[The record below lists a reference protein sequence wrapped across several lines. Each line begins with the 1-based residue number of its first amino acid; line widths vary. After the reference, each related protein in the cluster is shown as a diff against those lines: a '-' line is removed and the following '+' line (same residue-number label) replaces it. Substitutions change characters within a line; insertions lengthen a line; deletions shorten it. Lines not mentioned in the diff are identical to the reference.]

1 MKKVIF
7 IIFFITFVMCQ
18 PILTQAQ
25 VIYEVKSGDSL
36 DKISKQYNLPLSNLA
51 KLNGLSNTAE
61 LVLGQSLV
69 IPGHSYYV
77 RAGESIWEI
86 AYRNS
91 LSEKELM
98 RHNNLKSKVII
109 PGQKLSIP
117 DNPKKQIW
125 TGTYFVPKSKNENAW
140 ILQNYNSTLSSIF
153 VFEYKPDYDGNIS
166 DLAEN
171 EAHKIAWKQ
180 NLPPYAT
187 LSNLSEKG
195 FDPDLAHHLMSNKW
209 RRKNLINN
217 IYSLLHKNDY
227 KGVVIDFEQVRLKD
241 RSHLNTFIK
250 ELAEKLHPAKMEVLM
265 AVPPKQGDKIPS
277 HSTAYDYKTLG
288 KYLDKIFLM
297 TYDWHWPGGPSG
309 PIAPINKVEE
319 TVQYAASVIPS
330 SKIMLGIP
338 QYAYDWTIT
347 GENRKGRAYSTQH
360 AIDLYIGYRS
370 QIHYDINVAAPTFR
384 YVDKQGELHE
394 VWFEDPRSFL
404 RKLRLVKEYNLAGI
418 GCWHLG
424 LTMPQT
430 EELIFGEFSISKIK

>member
-1 MKKVIF
+1 MKKS
-7 IIFFITFVMCQ
+7 IFFLLVVICVFCQ

-25 VIYEVKSGDSL
+25 VIYEVKPGDSL
-36 DKISKQYNLPLSNLA
+36 DKISKQYNIPLSNLA
-51 KLNGLSNTAE
+51 KLNGLSNTAQ

-77 RAGESIWEI
+77 QAGESIWEI

-98 RHNNLKSKVII
+98 RHNGLKSKVIV
-109 PGQKLSIP
+109 PGQKLSVP
-117 DNPKKQIW
+117 DYPKKKIW
-125 TGTYFVPKSKNENAW
+125 TGTYFVPKNKNENAW

-153 VFEYKPDYDGNIS
+153 LFEYKPDYEGNIS

-195 FDPDLAHHLMSNKW
+195 FDPDLTHHLLSNKW

-217 IYSLLHKNDY
+217 IYLLLHNNDY

-309 PIAPINKVEE
+309 PIAPINKVKE
-319 TVQYAASVIPS
+319 TIEYAASVIPS

-338 QYAYDWTIT
+338 QYAYDWTIS
-347 GENRKGRAYSTQH
+347 GENRKGKAYSTQH

-370 QIHYDINVAAPTFR
+370 QIRYDINAAAPTFR
-384 YVDKQGELHE
+384 YVDKQGAVHE
-394 VWFEDPRSFL
+394 VWFEDPRSLL

-430 EELIFGEFSISKIK
+430 EELILGEFTVK